1 VGRRIVQDDRDPAPV
16 ASAAWLEGIASL
28 VLEGLVVAAIW
39 WGSVVPLVLAAAA
52 IMGSPGPA
60 TISLVAVVAAYGV
73 RRSLPYVCGLVV
85 GSAVVL
91 VAVATGVTATLLA
104 VPALRSLLIAGSAA
118 YILWLAYHIA
128 TAPQLSAQRAAADAP
143 SLVGGTVL
151 GVANP
156 KGWVAMAAV
165 FASARLADTA
175 VTDAAAKTAVLAVM
189 IVLIMTA
196 WLIAGASLAP
206 MLRDPQRARI
216 VNAALAAA
224 LVGATA
230 AAVLH

>member
-1 VGRRIVQDDRDPAPV
+1 
-16 ASAAWLEGIASL
+16 
-28 VLEGLVVAAIW
+28 VLEGLILAAIR
-39 WGSVVPLVLAAAA
+39 WGSVAPLVLAAAA

-73 RRSLPYVCGLVV
+73 RRSLPDVCGLVA
-85 GSAVVL
+85 GSGLVL
-91 VAVATGVTATLLA
+91 VAVASGVTATLLA

-118 YILWLAYHIA
+118 YVLWLAYHIA
-128 TAPQLSAQRAAADAP
+128 TAPPLSAQRAAADAP
-143 SLVGGTVL
+143 SLAGGTVL

-175 VTDAAAKTAVLAVM
+175 ATDAAAKTAVLAVM
-189 IVLIMTA
+189 IVVIMTV

>member
-16 ASAAWLEGIASL
+16 ASAAWVEGIASS
-28 VLEGLVVAAIW
+28 VLEGLVLSAIW
-39 WGSVVPLVLAAAA
+39 WGSVAPLVLAAAA

-60 TISLVAVVAAYGV
+60 TISLLAVVATYGV
-73 RRSLPYVCGLVV
+73 RRSLPYAYGLLVGSGLVL
-85 GSAVVL
+85 G
-91 VAVATGVTATLLA
+91 AVATGVTATLLA
-104 VPALRSLLIAGSAA
+104 VPALRSLLIAGSGA

-128 TAPQLSAQRAAADAP
+128 TALPLSAQRAAADAP
-143 SLVGGTVL
+143 SLAGGTVL

-175 VTDAAAKTAVLAVM
+175 ATDAAAKTAVLGVM
-189 IVLIMTA
+189 IVLIMA
-196 WLIAGASLAP
+196 VWLIAGASLAP

-216 VNAALAAA
+216 VNAALASA

>member
-1 VGRRIVQDDRDPAPV
+1 M
-16 ASAAWLEGIASL
+16 
-28 VLEGLVVAAIW
+28 LEGLVLAAIR
-39 WGSVVPLVLAAAA
+39 WGSVAPLVLAAAA

-73 RRSLPYVCGLVV
+73 RRSLPYVCGLIA
-85 GSAVVL
+85 GSVLVL

-104 VPALRSLLIAGSAA
+104 VPALRSLLISGSGV

-128 TAPQLSAQRAAADAP
+128 TAPPLSAQRAAADAP
-143 SLVGGTVL
+143 SLAGGTLL

-175 VTDAAAKTAVLAVM
+175 ATDAVAKTAVLAVM
-189 IVLIMTA
+189 IVLIMTV

-206 MLRDPQRARI
+206 MLREPQRARI

-230 AAVLH
+230 AAVLR